1 MRIGIRVAA
10 AGRDGEVRIH
20 GAAVSADGV
29 LRPLTARDGRLGEE
43 PGYVASTW
51 SQSLGK
57 MLRDA
62 QRYDGGEGIDA
73 VVFDVTEVLTQRD
86 QRPIVIRIAPRAPV
100 DDAHALHSAFGAAAP
115 AMVIDLPGGH
125 TTLGQELV
133 ELKTVSLRRML
144 PTIGPGRSYVIT
156 AVGALA
162 DPSHENRVAD
172 LLYEIASPSSV
183 EVSHQFYGTAFDM
196 RERTSLHNLALRDG
210 AENLSV
216 ALGLALEELLPNA
229 TPFVTQN
236 DGGVVP
242 LARLSSGPVHS
253 LYSDAAIAMI
263 GAAALAHVLE
273 GDVIACVNGEVR
285 RAMIVSGVPTAAS
298 FGEKFEGVRLATQTA
313 RLVPFH
319 ADAGEAAG
327 FSADALVRDVEGRV
341 EVEHA
346 GVGDRAEVDAFA
358 GDLVAI
364 GAACAPL
371 AAWENRI
378 ITIRDAGDSRGALS
392 DAEAQVKGELL
403 AYGAVPE
410 AIRILESRVV
420 TTAYENSRI
429 ASVRVRGIAVTSPE
443 IRTIA

>member
-10 AGRDGEVRIH
+10 PGPDGEVRIH
-20 GAAVSADGV
+20 GAAMSSAGV
-29 LRPLTARDGRLGEE
+29 LRPLAVRSGWLGDE
-43 PGYVASTW
+43 PAHVASTW

-62 QRYDGGEGIDA
+62 QRHDGGDGIES

-86 QRPIVIRIAPRAPV
+86 ERPIVIRIAPRAPV

-133 ELKTVSLRRML
+133 ELKTTPLRRLL
-144 PTIGPGRSYVIT
+144 PAIGPGRSYVIT

-210 AENLSV
+210 AESLSV

-229 TPFVTQN
+229 TLFVTQN

-253 LYSDAAIAMI
+253 LYADAAIAMI
-263 GAAALAHVLE
+263 GAAALAHIID
-273 GDVIACVNGEVR
+273 GDVIACVSGEVR

-313 RLVPFH
+313 RLVPIRND
-319 ADAGEAAG
+319 ADDASG
-327 FSADALVRDVEGRV
+327 FSADALVRGLDGRV

-346 GVGDRAEVDAFA
+346 GAGDRVELDAFA

-378 ITIRDAGDSRGALS
+378 ITIRDAGDSRGALL

-403 AYGAVPE
+403 AYGATPE
-410 AIRILESRVV
+410 TIRILESRVV

>member
-1 MRIGIRVAA
+1 MATPGQQ
-10 AGRDGEVRIH
+10 GEVRIH
-20 GAAVSADGV
+20 GAAISAAGV
-29 LRPLTARDGRLGEE
+29 LRPLAARDGMLGEE
-43 PGYVASTW
+43 PAHVASTW
-51 SQSLGK
+51 SRCIAG
-57 MLRDA
+57 MLRDV
-62 QRYDGGEGIDA
+62 QRHDGGEGIEA
-73 VVFDVTEVLTQRD
+73 VIFDVTEVLTQRD
-86 QRPIVIRIAPRAPV
+86 ERPIVIRIAPRAPV
-100 DDAHALHSAFGAAAP
+100 DDAHALRSAFGAAAP
-115 AMVIDLPGGH
+115 SMVIDLPGGH

-133 ELKTVSLRRML
+133 ELKTTPLRRML
-144 PTIGPGRSYVIT
+144 PAIGPGRSYVIT

-183 EVSHQFYGTAFDM
+183 EVSHQFYGTAFDV

-210 AENLSV
+210 AESLSV
-216 ALGLALEELLPNA
+216 ALGLALEELLPSA
-229 TPFVTQN
+229 TLFVTQN

-253 LYSDAAIAMI
+253 LYADAAIAMI
-263 GAAALAHVLE
+263 GAAALAHVVD
-273 GDVIACVNGEVR
+273 GDVIACVRGKVR
-285 RAMIVSGVPTAAS
+285 RSMIVSGVPTAAS
-298 FGEKFEGVRLATQTA
+298 FGEKSEGVRLATQTA
-313 RLVPFH
+313 RLVPFRH
-319 ADAGEAAG
+319 DAGDAAG
-327 FSADALVRDVEGRV
+327 FGADALVRDFEGRV
-341 EVEHA
+341 AVERD
-346 GVGDRAEVDAFA
+346 GVGDLAELDDFD

-378 ITIRDAGDSRGALS
+378 ITIRDAGDSRGALA

-403 AYGAVPE
+403 AYGATPE

-443 IRTIA
+443 IRSIA